1 MKKIICALLALII
14 AFAFPINTYATELI
28 NCTFEEGS
36 EMKLT
41 LHGNAKTVFDND
53 INSNVLYLDG
63 SNGTYAEFPA
73 GTFTGD
79 VTTIL
84 FDVKP
89 TGQSGNFF
97 TFAIG
102 QDSDR
107 YAFFRI
113 RGNEARYAITIGSYQ
128 YEEEVKTNLNY
139 TDSWLSVALVI
150 NNHDF
155 CMYINGNPVATNHY
169 MILSLQEIGDNPL
182 SYLGKSFYSGDS
194 YFRGY
199 FDNVRVFDKEL
210 QPIEIKDYVLDSI
223 PFLAGVTAGSFNE
236 NINSPDENGTD
247 SHTAV
252 YTSIDRENSMIVPYV
267 KSSQN
272 LKDTPINIITSFD
285 DCEVYFNRE
294 RIYSFPITADLS
306 IFNQIMI
313 KKTGSNEEY
322 YALAPAEI
330 AKNPVLNG
338 QYADPDIAVF
348 DGRFW
353 LFPTTDGTPGWAGT
367 QFHAFS
373 SLDLVNWIDE
383 GVILDV
389 KEKTSKK
396 NAQGV
401 NIAVSPW
408 SDINAWAPA
417 VAEKNGKYYF
427 YYCSNIAPEYTSVY
441 GNGMAIGAAWAD
453 SPNGPYTALNRPLLY
468 PKLLEESGTGFS
480 GQVIDPSVFTDD
492 DGTSYILFGNGNAA
506 SVKLNSDML
515 SVDKDSLSL
524 IYGLNDFRES
534 VAVFKRNG
542 IYYYTWSCDDT
553 GSENYHVNWGYAKSF
568 GGEIKNKGTL
578 IEKDASNGILG
589 TGHQS
594 ILYLPES
601 DKCFIAYHRFYTP
614 LGQVN
619 GGYGFHRET
628 CIDEITFQ
636 PGLGTIIPDS
646 LIEVTPTYEGTGA
659 YNTSGEAI
667 SEIIPTHYTPEAP
680 SSPET
685 PSAPDKPAPKK
696 TTVKKT
702 SLLKLIRGRKRFT
715 VKWKKISGV
724 SGYQVQYSLKR
735 NMKKAKRKTVKGGK
749 KTRLTVKR
757 LKPKRK
763 YYVRVRAYKTV
774 NGEKR
779 YGKWSKIKTVR
790 TR

>member
-1 MKKIICALLALII
+1 MKKILCAFLALIM
-14 AFAFPINTYATELI
+14 ALSFPIYTYATELI
-28 NCTFEEGS
+28 NCSFEEGS
-36 EMKLT
+36 EIKLT
-41 LHGNAKTVFDND
+41 LHGNAKTVFDSD

-63 SNGTYAEFPA
+63 SSGTYAEFPA
-73 GTFTGD
+73 GTFGSTD

-84 FDVKP
+84 FDIKP

-97 TFAIG
+97 TFTIG
-102 QDSDR
+102 QDSNT

-113 RGNEARYAITIGSYQ
+113 RGNEARYAITGYSYENEQ
-128 YEEEVKTNLNY
+128 EAKTTLPY
-139 TDSWLSVALVI
+139 TNGWLSVALVL
-150 NNHDF
+150 NSSEF
-155 CMYINGNPVATNHY
+155 SMYINGCPVTERQY
-169 MILSLQEIGDNPL
+169 MIFSLRDLGDNLL

-199 FDNVRVFDKEL
+199 FDNVRVFDRAL
-210 QPIEIKDYVLDSI
+210 QSDDIKNYVLDSI
-223 PFLAGVTAGSFNE
+223 PFLGGITFGSLNE

-252 YTSIDRENSMIVPYV
+252 YAEIDRDNRVITPYV
-267 KSSQN
+267 KSSQS
-272 LKDTPINIITSFD
+272 LKETPLYIATSFS
-285 DCEVYFNRE
+285 DCEVVLNGKDIE
-294 RIYSFPITADLS
+294 SFPCTIDLTRLNHLWIS
-306 IFNQIMI
+306 RF
-313 KKTGSNEEY
+313 GYGDED
-322 YALAPAEI
+322 YAIVPAEI
-330 AKNPVLNG
+330 AKNPVLSG

-396 NAQGV
+396 NARGV

-427 YYCSNIAPEYTSVY
+427 YYCSNIAPEYTALY
-441 GNGMAIGAAWAD
+441 GNGMAIGAAWAN
-453 SPNGPYTALNRPLLY
+453 SPNGPYTALDKPLLY
-468 PKLLEESGTGFS
+468 PKMLEESGTGFS
-480 GQVIDPSVFTDD
+480 GQVIDPSIFTDE

-506 SVKLNSDML
+506 YAKLNSDML
-515 SVDKDSLSL
+515 SVDKNSLSL

-594 ILYLPES
+594 VLYLPES

-619 GGYGFHRET
+619 GNYGFHRET

-636 PGLGTIIPDS
+636 PGLGTLIPDS
-646 LIEVTPTYEGTGA
+646 LIKVTPTYGGTGA
-659 YNTSGEAI
+659 YNTSGENI
-667 SEIIPTHYTPEAP
+667 SEIAPTHYTPEAP
-680 SSPET
+680 SSTT
-685 PSAPDKPAPKK
+685 PPQPAVKK
-696 TTVKKT
+696 ITVKKT
-702 SLLKLIRGRKRFT
+702 AIKKLIRGRKKFT
-715 VKWKKISGV
+715 VKWKKVSGV
-724 SGYQVQYSLKR
+724 TGYQIQYSLKK
-735 NMKKAKRKTVKGGK
+735 NMKKSKKKTVKGAK
-749 KTRLTVKR
+749 KYKLTVKK
-757 LKPKRK
+757 LKAKKK
-763 YYVRVRAYKTV
+763 YYVRIRAYKKYKGKT
-774 NGEKR
+774 
-779 YGKWSKIKTVR
+779 YYSKWSKVKAVR
-790 TR
+790 TK